1 MTTLSLNPIALNL
14 LIACLYILV
23 FGALSLLR
31 REGLSAQFALESV
44 GVTAILMGGAWLLG
58 IGLSPVVLLVVL
70 YLVTMRSR
78 LLVDLAN
85 VLAQRGQYAVA
96 FRVYGLAEHVWP
108 DTTSRL
114 IAQANRGAAEV
125 HFAKLEAAIATLE
138 GVLDEGKRHHLGIK
152 YEAACRYNLAVAYDR
167 AGQPAKATQLFNEV
181 IELLPGSL
189 YARGAEA
196 ALKRRREAPPKDQ
209 Q

>member
-1 MTTLSLNPIALNL
+1 MTTLALNPTALLL

-23 FGALSLLR
+23 FGGLSLLR

-44 GVTAILMGGAWLLG
+44 GVTTILMGGAWLLG
-58 IGLSPVVLLVVL
+58 IALGPVVLLIVL

-85 VLAQRGQYAVA
+85 VLAQRGQHALA
-96 FRVYGLAEHVWP
+96 FRVYDLAARVWP

-114 IAQANRGAAEV
+114 IALANRGAAEV
-125 HFAKLEAAIATLE
+125 HFGKLEGAIATLE
-138 GVLDEGKRHHLGIK
+138 GVLDEGKRHRLGIK

-167 AGQPAKATQLFNEV
+167 AGQPAKATALFNEV

-189 YARGAEA
+189 YARGAES
-196 ALKRRREAPPKDQ
+196 ALKRRREATPKE
-209 Q
+209 